1 MRIAPGAT
9 LGPYELSSRIGAGGM
24 GEVWKA
30 VDKRLDRNVA
40 IKVLPAEL
48 AGDAQFRIR
57 FEREAKTISQ
67 LNHPHICV
75 LHDVGQSSAT
85 GGDAAV
91 DYLVMELLEGETL
104 AARLA
109 RGPLPL
115 DQVLRV
121 GAEVADALAAA
132 HRNSVIHRDLK
143 PGNVMLTKSGAK
155 LLDFGLA
162 RSIAIAPWGSSD
174 ASATMARAGSATAT
188 GGNLTAE
195 GMIVGTFQYMAPEQL
210 EGLPVDARTDIWAL
224 GALLYEMV
232 TGRRAFD
239 GATKTSIIAAIV
251 DRDPAPIRDSQP
263 LTPPALEHIV
273 ARCLAK
279 DPGDRWQSAHDVA
292 QELTWVRL
300 AGSQAG
306 VAAPVLARK
315 RSRERMAWSL
325 AAVLGIALVTTAAML
340 VPKLRRAS
348 RPFVADIAAPR
359 GMRFNAVGDEG
370 GPVVL
375 SPDGTLVVYSG
386 ADGAGNRLML
396 RSLVTGET
404 RGIEGTENATFPF
417 WSPDSK
423 KVAFFNASHLM
434 RVDVNG
440 GAPVPICESAGARGG
455 AWAGDKIVFT
465 PNTQDPLSIVSA
477 AGGTPKV
484 ITKMDVSQHT
494 SHRWPSFLPDGRR
507 FLYLACNHEDPAGS
521 VNAVYLGSID
531 GGASRMIL
539 RSVSNA
545 VYSDGWLLFGR
556 DQMLYAQKVD
566 KELNPSGDPIVVA
579 RDVLYDA
586 GVWRGGFSISNDG
599 LLAYH
604 SGRASVISNVQWI
617 DRSGAVVG
625 TLGEKDQYWDVTLSP
640 NQQRALI
647 GIGDPQRELWI
658 EDIQRK
664 VRTKVTLNGWTNTS
678 TWSPDGNTI
687 YVDILRRGQIDLV
700 AKRLDG
706 AETILEHRP
715 TFTSPTAVT
724 PDGKTLFLSPPN
736 GVIERLPLNP
746 PGKAQAITR
755 QGSFA
760 AFPTVSRNGK
770 WLAYSSNE
778 NGRSEVFV
786 ISIAHP
792 ETKWQVTANGGRMP
806 RWRGDDRELFFVDLT
821 GHMSATK
828 VTEKG
833 DTLDFDTPQTL
844 FAVKLRPTAYAYDV
858 TADGQKFLV
867 DNIAD
872 EDSPT
877 VVIVNDWKA
886 RLER

>member
-30 VDKRLDRNVA
+30 VDKRLDRSVA

-75 LHDVGQSSAT
+75 LHDVGQSSAS
-85 GGDAAV
+85 GGDAPV

-115 DQVLRV
+115 DQVLRT

-174 ASATMARAGSATAT
+174 ASATMARVGSATAT
-188 GGNLTAE
+188 GGDLTAE

-224 GALLYEMV
+224 GALLYEMI

-251 DRDPAPIRDSQP
+251 DRDPVPIRDSQP

-279 DPGDRWQSAHDVA
+279 DPADRWQSAHDVA

-315 RSRERMAWSL
+315 RSRERIAWSL
-325 AAVLGIALVTTAAML
+325 AAVLAIALVATAAMI
-340 VPKLRRAS
+340 VPKLSRAS

-404 RGIEGTENATFPF
+404 RAIDGTENATFPF
-417 WSPDSK
+417 WSPDSR
-423 KVAFFNASHLM
+423 KVGFFNASHLM
-434 RVDVNG
+434 RVDVSG

-477 AGGTPKV
+477 AGGKPAV

-531 GGASRMIL
+531 GGPSRMIL

-545 VYSDGWLLFGR
+545 VYADGWLLFGR

-566 KELNPSGDPIVVA
+566 KDLNPSGDPIVIA

-586 GVWRGGFSISNDG
+586 GVWRGGFSISTDG

-604 SGRASVISNVQWI
+604 SGRASVISNLQWI

-625 TLGEKDQYWDVTLSP
+625 TLGEKDQYWDVALSP
-640 NQQRALI
+640 NGQRALI
-647 GIGDPQRELWI
+647 GVGDPQRELWI

-664 VRTKVTLNGWTNTS
+664 VRTKVTLNGWTNTAA
-678 TWSPDGNTI
+678 WSPDGSTI

-706 AETILEHRP
+706 AETILEHRS

-724 PDGKTLFLSPPN
+724 PDGTTLFLSPPN
-736 GVIERLPLNP
+736 GVLERLPLKP

-755 QGSFA
+755 QGAFA
-760 AFPTVSRNGK
+760 TFPTVSRNGR

-786 ISIAHP
+786 MSIAHP
-792 ETKWQVTANGGRMP
+792 EMKWQVTANGGRMP
-806 RWRGDDRELFFVDLT
+806 RWRGDDQELFFVDLS

-833 DTLDFDTPQTL
+833 DTIDFDTPQTL
-844 FAVKLRPTAYAYDV
+844 FTVKLRPISYAYDV

-872 EDSPT
+872 EESPT
-877 VVIVNDWKA
+877 VVLVNDWKA
-886 RLER
+886 RLQR